1 MSASPAKVQAGASLW
16 GQLLSAGT
24 GTVLEE
30 KDKSVLDEPT
40 LGRLLEAAFVVQEHN
55 RALRALGLR
64 VEHQHR
70 PATQARPVSIP
81 PESKPEDSQPAPA
94 AKDDYS
100 LTLAQIVETQHQ
112 IQVRHLELDSAIAL
126 VAERAIDIAHAA
138 GSAICTV
145 EGNGVRY
152 KAAAGAMSLPVG
164 SEIPLEK
171 ALCVECLRT
180 GQVVRWADVGTES
193 VLDAEDCR
201 RRGIKAMIAVPV
213 YRDGTIA
220 GALELYYSSPHA
232 FTEQDVH
239 TCQLM
244 AGLVT
249 EALAR
254 SEELSSKQSLASER
268 AVMLEALEKLKPNL
282 AALVDTPAVKDPDT
296 KTVVPAPASP
306 AVLCHKCGHELVG
319 AEQFC
324 GQCGLPRSDDYEPPT
339 MQSKVASLWHM
350 QQALQKDSI
359 SKPANGASAQL
370 RPKASGDQDR
380 PEKVLADSLE
390 QEMPE
395 LFAALGIEKAPL
407 LSDFAKPVMNSEIS
421 DSEISGSE
429 IHGFKITDS
438 EIDDAAH
445 PNQDLPSEKHEESED
460 EESSPADATLAKREP
475 AYAWTSAASARAF
488 LEQVAA
494 ARPSSALTRFW
505 NSRRGDFYL
514 AIAVILVACVI
525 RWGIWSS
532 HSVSATGSPA
542 TAAATHRKPAPNADL
557 SLFDRMLISL
567 GIAEPPEPIEY
578 KGNPDTQVWVD
589 LHTALYYC
597 PGTDLY
603 GKTPKGKF
611 TTQRDAQLDQF
622 EPAYRKA
629 CD

>member
-1 MSASPAKVQAGASLW
+1 
-16 GQLLSAGT
+16 
-24 GTVLEE
+24 
-30 KDKSVLDEPT
+30 
-40 LGRLLEAAFVVQEHN
+40 
-55 RALRALGLR
+55 
-64 VEHQHR
+64 
-70 PATQARPVSIP
+70 
-81 PESKPEDSQPAPA
+81 
-94 AKDDYS
+94 
-100 LTLAQIVETQHQ
+100 
-112 IQVRHLELDSAIAL
+112 
-126 VAERAIDIAHAA
+126 
-138 GSAICTV
+138 
-145 EGNGVRY
+145 
-152 KAAAGAMSLPVG
+152 MSLPVG

-306 AVLCHKCGHELVG
+306 AVLCRKCGHELVG

>member
-1 MSASPAKVQAGASLW
+1 
-16 GQLLSAGT
+16 
-24 GTVLEE
+24 VLEE
-30 KDKSVLDEPT
+30 KDKPGLDEST
-40 LGRLLEAAFVVQEHN
+40 LGRLLEAAYVVQEHN
-55 RALRALGLR
+55 RALQALGLR
-64 VEHQHR
+64 VEHQR
-70 PATQARPVSIP
+70 SPGVQVRPVSIP
-81 PESKPEDSQPAPA
+81 PDSKPEVSQPAPP
-94 AKDDYS
+94 AKEDYS

-112 IQVRHLELDSAIAL
+112 IQVRHLELDSAITL
-126 VAERAIDIAHAA
+126 VAQRAIEIAQAGGAA
-138 GSAICTV
+138 IGIV
-145 EGNGVRY
+145 EGNSVRY
-152 KAAAGAMSLPVG
+152 KAAAGTMTLPVG

-180 GQVVRWADVGTES
+180 GQVVRSG
-193 VLDAEDCR
+193 DAETGSALDTEECR
-201 RRGIKAMIAVPV
+201 RRGIQAMTAVPV
-213 YRDGTIA
+213 YHDGGIA
-220 GALELYYSSPHA
+220 GALELYYSSTRE
-232 FTEQDVH
+232 FTEKDVH

-254 SEELSSKQSLASER
+254 SKELSWKQSLASER

-282 AALVDTPAVKDPDT
+282 TALVDTPAVEDAGSR
-296 KTVVPAPASP
+296 TVVPETASP
-306 AVLCHKCGHELVG
+306 AVLCRKCGHQLVG

-359 SKPANGASAQL
+359 SKPANGASAQV
-370 RPKASGDQDR
+370 RPKASGDEDR
-380 PEKVLADSLE
+380 PEKPLADSLE
-390 QEMPE
+390 EEMPE
-395 LFAALGIEKAPL
+395 LFAELGIEKAPL
-407 LSDFAKPVMNSEIS
+407 LSDFAKPLMNSEIKL
-421 DSEISGSE
+421 SEISGAKITESE
-429 IHGFKITDS
+429 ITDS
-438 EIDDAAH
+438 EIADSEIHATAD
-445 PNQDLPSEKHEESED
+445 PNLDLPTETSEESED
-460 EESSPADATLAKREP
+460 EDKSPTDEMLVKAP
-475 AYAWTSAASARAF
+475 YAWTSAASARAF

-494 ARPSSALTRFW
+494 ARPSNALTRFW

-532 HSVSATGSPA
+532 HSVSATGNPA

-567 GIAEPPEPIEY
+567 GIAEAPEPVEY

-597 PGTDLY
+597 PGADLY

-611 TTQRDAQLDQF
+611 TSQRDAQLDQF